1 MAMQL
6 CSRCHKRA
14 AVVFITKFEN
24 GKSVQEG
31 LCLRCAKELGITQV
45 DNVLQNMGISDE
57 DIDNMENEMNALISG
72 GDDGDTP
79 DGGEENESRA
89 PAIDFAKLFGVLPP
103 FGAGAQQGAQS
114 AAGGAKNADG
124 GKKEKKPARKFLS
137 LYCKDLTASAREGK
151 LDAVIGRERE
161 TERMMQILTR
171 RQKNNPCLIGEPGV
185 GKTAVVEGLAVRAAK
200 GKLPEKFAN
209 LTIYALRPTTSS
221 SLPSFASAV
230 MFTV

>member
-79 DGGEENESRA
+79 DGGEE
-89 PAIDFAKLFGVLPP
+89 K
-103 FGAGAQQGAQS
+103 
-114 AAGGAKNADG
+114 
-124 GKKEKKPARKFLS
+124 
-137 LYCKDLTASAREGK
+137 
-151 LDAVIGRERE
+151 
-161 TERMMQILTR
+161 
-171 RQKNNPCLIGEPGV
+171 
-185 GKTAVVEGLAVRAAK
+185 
-200 GKLPEKFAN
+200 
-209 LTIYALRPTTSS
+209 
-221 SLPSFASAV
+221 
-230 MFTV
+230 

>member
-1 MAMQL
+1 MQL

-72 GDDGDTP
+72 GD
-79 DGGEENESRA
+79 GGEVPNGVEETESRA
-89 PAIDFAKLFGVLPP
+89 PAIDFAKLFGGIPP

-114 AAGGAKNADG
+114 TAGGAKNAEN
-124 GKKEKKPARKFLS
+124 GKKEPKKPARKFLS
-137 LYCKDLTASAREGK
+137 LY
-151 LDAVIGRERE
+151 
-161 TERMMQILTR
+161 
-171 RQKNNPCLIGEPGV
+171 
-185 GKTAVVEGLAVRAAK
+185 
-200 GKLPEKFAN
+200 
-209 LTIYALRPTTSS
+209 
-221 SLPSFASAV
+221 
-230 MFTV
+230 